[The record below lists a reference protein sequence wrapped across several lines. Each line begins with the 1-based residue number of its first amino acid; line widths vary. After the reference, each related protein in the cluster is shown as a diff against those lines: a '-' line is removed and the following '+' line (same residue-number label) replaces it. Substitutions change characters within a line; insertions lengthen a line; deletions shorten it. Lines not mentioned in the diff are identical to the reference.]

1 MNYLGVNLEI
11 KRENIKLDGT
21 YRKLMDLSIAKKYGW
36 KFKTNLDLGLS
47 ITIDDYLK
55 KQRFIK
61 KKDK

>member
-1 MNYLGVNLEI
+1 
-11 KRENIKLDGT
+11 
-21 YRKLMDLSIAKKYGW
+21 MDLSIAKKYGW
-36 KFKTNLDLGLS
+36 KFSANLDLGLS